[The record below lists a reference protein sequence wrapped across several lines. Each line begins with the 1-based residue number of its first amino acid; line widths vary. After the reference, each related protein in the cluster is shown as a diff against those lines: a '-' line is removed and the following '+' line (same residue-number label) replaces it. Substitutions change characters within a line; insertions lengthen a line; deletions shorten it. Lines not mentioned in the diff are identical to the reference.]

1 MQFISQWFTNYLGN
15 IDIESILSHLLTT
28 LLQLVLTVV
37 LLYIIRRITVRLIN
51 TYFDKTARFSNN
63 NYRSKTMKALLTN
76 ITQYVYYFLLGYSTL
91 AILGVPVATLLAG
104 AGIASIA
111 VGIGAQGLVT
121 DMVNGMFI
129 LLEHQL
135 DVGDSVVI
143 DQVSGIVEK
152 IGIKTTVIRGFDGT
166 MNFIPNRQIEVVVNN
181 SRNPIRSEVDLSYF
195 ADTDINEFV
204 AVIKK
209 RLGDLAPDENLSKPP
224 VLLGVTRNVDHQLVY
239 RIRFFCVNG
248 SQEDIQSKYYEELTN
263 ALREAGIE
271 QPDSQRAV
279 SHISVD
285 YKHTETKNQDK

>member
-15 IDIESILSHLLTT
+15 IDLENILSQLLTT

-209 RLGDLAPDENLSKPP
+209 RLDDLAPDENLSKPP

-248 SQEDIQSKYYEELTN
+248 SQEDVQSKYYEELTN

-285 YKHTETKNQDK
+285 YKHAENKNENK

>member
-28 LLQLVLTVV
+28 LLQLVLTVI

-204 AVIKK
+204 TVIKK
-209 RLGDLAPDENLSKPP
+209 RLDDLAPDENLSKPP
-224 VLLGVTRNVDHQLVY
+224 VLLGVTRNIDHQLVY

-248 SQEDIQSKYYEELTN
+248 SQEDVQSKYYEELTN

-271 QPDSQRAV
+271 QPDSQRDV

-285 YKHTETKNQDK
+285 YKHAESKNDGE

>member
-15 IDIESILSHLLTT
+15 IDLENILSQLLTT

-204 AVIKK
+204 TVIKK
-209 RLGDLAPDENLSKPP
+209 RLDDLAPDENLSKPP
-224 VLLGVTRNVDHQLVY
+224 VLLGVTRNVDHQLIY

-248 SQEDIQSKYYEELTN
+248 SQEDVQSKYYEELTN

-285 YKHTETKNQDK
+285 YKHAENKNENK

>member
-209 RLGDLAPDENLSKPP
+209 RLDDLAPDENLSKPP
-224 VLLGVTRNVDHQLVY
+224 VLLGVTRNIDHQLVY

-248 SQEDIQSKYYEELTN
+248 SQEDVQSKYYEELTN
-263 ALREAGIE
+263 ALRKAGIE

-285 YKHTETKNQDK
+285 YKHAESKNQDK

>member
-152 IGIKTTVIRGFDGT
+152 IGIKTTVVRGFDGT

-209 RLGDLAPDENLSKPP
+209 RLDDLAPDKNLSKPP
-224 VLLGVTRNVDHQLVY
+224 VLLGVTRNVDHQLIY

-248 SQEDIQSKYYEELTN
+248 SHEDIQSKYYEELTN

-285 YKHTETKNQDK
+285 YKHAESKNEDK